1 MIVVHGGAGAVA
13 PERKDRLRA
22 GVRAAAAAGHQLLQ
36 RGGTA
41 LDAVVAAV
49 RVLED
54 DPEFGAGVGSALTRA
69 GNVETCAAV
78 MDGTKRRAGAV
89 AAVPNVKMPVILAR
103 AVLEKGEHVILAGPA
118 ALEFAA
124 EIGMGAAPPG
134 ALVTER
140 AVAQHREAAQLGRA
154 PATAGE
160 GGGVGAVAVDK
171 QGGLAAATSTG
182 GTLYRRPGT
191 VDDAAVPGAGT
202 WADGQV
208 AVSSSGGEAIFRMAL
223 AHDIAARVAGGTG
236 LRPAVKQALADLREL
251 TPGCHAGVIVVGK
264 DSWSALHVG
273 PAMPVAWVDIDGL
286 NDSLGFELK

>member
-1 MIVVHGGAGAVA
+1 MIVVHGGAGVVA
-13 PERKDRLRA
+13 PERRDRLRA
-22 GVRAAAAAGHQLLQ
+22 GVRAAATAGHQLLA

-103 AVLEKGEHVILAGPA
+103 AVLERGEHVILAGPA

-140 AVAQHREAAQLGRA
+140 TMAQHREAAQLGRA

-160 GGGVGAVAVDK
+160 GGGVH
-171 QGGLAAATSTG
+171 GGMAAATSSG

-202 WADGQV
+202 WADGNV

-223 AHDIAARVAGGTG
+223 AHDIAARIENGTG
-236 LRPAVKQALADLREL
+236 LRPAVKQALTELREL

-264 DSWSALHVG
+264 DSWSALHIG